1 MLFVSPWGFEEMCSR
16 KFFRVAAEHFSD
28 IGVPSLRF
36 DYRGTGDALDFDAL
50 PARLETWEDSIRAAT
65 DKLKSLSG
73 CDRIILIAQGL
84 GATLAHRVGSRSRA
98 STASSCWRRC

>member
-36 DYRGTGDALDFDAL
+36 DYRGTGDALDFGAL
-50 PARLETWEDSIRAAT
+50 
-65 DKLKSLSG
+65 LK
-73 CDRIILIAQGL
+73 QGWKP
-84 GATLAHRVGSRSRA
+84 GKTRSVRQLT
-98 STASSCWRRC
+98 S